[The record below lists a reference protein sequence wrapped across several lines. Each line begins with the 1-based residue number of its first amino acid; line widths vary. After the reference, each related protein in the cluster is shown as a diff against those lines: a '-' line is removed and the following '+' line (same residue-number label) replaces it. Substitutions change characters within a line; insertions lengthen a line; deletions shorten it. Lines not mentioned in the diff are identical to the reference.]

1 MHLVQLAERHIM
13 IFIPEKEYNELHNQN
28 LVPLNININVND
40 FLSDMIEY
48 DSFFKQWGDKF
59 TDLPR

>member
-40 FLSDMIEY
+40 FYLI
-48 DSFFKQWGDKF
+48 
-59 TDLPR
+59 